1 MLFNGMD
8 TMVTVVTAGLSLDA
22 IFFSFPV
29 ADRKYP
35 TDLSALLLGDLYYTR
50 LALGGLSEHRTHNAL
65 LEVYQILHANVSSNI
80 AKVTS
85 GSRK

>member
-1 MLFNGMD
+1 MD
-8 TMVTVVTAGLSLDA
+8 TMVTVVTVGF
-22 IFFSFPV
+22 IIFSFSV
-29 ADRKYP
+29 VDRKYP

-85 GSRK
+85 GYRK